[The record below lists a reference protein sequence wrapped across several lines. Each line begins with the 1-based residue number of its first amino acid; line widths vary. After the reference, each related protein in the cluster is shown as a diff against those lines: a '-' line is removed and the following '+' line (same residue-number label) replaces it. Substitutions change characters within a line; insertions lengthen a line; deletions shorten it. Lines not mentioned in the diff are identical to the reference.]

1 MAPNLIQN
9 LNVCIA
15 TQLDSSRIY
24 VHWSF
29 SEHIREMVESMFST
43 RWKELNLAMCTYDI
57 TGLHFNGHESNRYY
71 MKGLTPKQDF
81 MFMNSLESERTYV
94 IDIGIQDKEGS
105 FFSLLRSNPV
115 YLMKEQHE
123 QVNVTSLSWMY
134 EPVKVHQGVQNE
146 FSTYSLYSNDLEQV
160 KKQYE

>member
-1 MAPNLIQN
+1 
-9 LNVCIA
+9 
-15 TQLDSSRIY
+15 
-24 VHWSF
+24 
-29 SEHIREMVESMFST
+29 
-43 RWKELNLAMCTYDI
+43 
-57 TGLHFNGHESNRYY
+57 
-71 MKGLTPKQDF
+71 
-81 MFMNSLESERTYV
+81 LESERTYV

>member
-1 MAPNLIQN
+1 MAANLIQN

-29 SEHIREMVESMFST
+29 SDHIREMVERMFST
-43 RWKELNLAMCTYDI
+43 RWEELNLAMCTYDI

-81 MFMNSLESERTYV
+81 IFMNSLESERTYV

>member
-29 SEHIREMVESMFST
+29 SEHIREMVEIMFST
-43 RWKELNLAMCTYDI
+43 RWEELNLAMCTYDI

-71 MKGLTPKQDF
+71 MKGLTPKQAF
-81 MFMNSLESERTYV
+81 IFMNSLESERTYV

>member
-1 MAPNLIQN
+1 MAANLIQN

-43 RWKELNLAMCTYDI
+43 RWEELNLAMCTYDI

-105 FFSLLRSNPV
+105 FFPSSFESSLFDER
-115 YLMKEQHE
+115 KI
-123 QVNVTSLSWMY
+123 
-134 EPVKVHQGVQNE
+134 
-146 FSTYSLYSNDLEQV
+146 
-160 KKQYE
+160 